1 MRAHPRQ
8 QPYRHSTG
16 RAVATAAVAAVILVT
31 TVAIAVTVIRNV
43 TRQPAPAA
51 GPAAPL
57 ASTAAAA
64 AGTDAPDPCAG
75 AQGVK
80 VATAAQLSKA
90 LAAARPGQVIRMADG
105 TYKGEFHIAL
115 SGSASQPIVL
125 CGSRRAV
132 LRGRAV
138 SDGYGLH
145 LDGARFWILRGFSV
159 TGAQKGVVL
168 DRSSSNRLTG
178 LLVAGTGQEAVHL
191 RAFSSDN
198 VLERSEIRD
207 TGLETAKFGEGVY
220 VGSAVSNWCEY
231 TACKPDA
238 SDRNQILDNRIGPNT
253 GAEAIDVKEG
263 TTGGTIRGNVI
274 NGRGIRQADSWVD
287 VKGNRWTISRNTGST
302 APEDGFQV
310 HVIRAG
316 WGRDN
321 VFDDNVANLG
331 NGEYGFR
338 IDSEATGTV
347 VGCNNQVTGASKGR
361 SNVGCR

>member
-1 MRAHPRQ
+1 MRAQP
-8 QPYRHSTG
+8 QPYRSSAG
-16 RAVATAAVAAVILVT
+16 RSLATAAIAAVLLVT
-31 TVAIAVTVIRNV
+31 TVAIAVTVIRSL
-43 TRQPAPAA
+43 TRQPSPKAQPAAAPATTT
-51 GPAAPL
+51 G
-57 ASTAAAA
+57 AAAA
-64 AGTDAPDPCAG
+64 ETGAPCAG
-75 AQGVK
+75 GGQEVK
-80 VATAAQLSKA
+80 VANAAQLARA
-90 LAAARPGQVIRMADG
+90 LASARAGQVIRMADG
-105 TYKGEFHIAL
+105 TYKGEFHIAA
-115 SGSASQPIVL
+115 SGSAGQPIML

-132 LRGRAV
+132 LRGQAA
-138 SDGYGLH
+138 SDGYGLY
-145 LDGARFWILRGFSV
+145 LDGARFWILSGFSV
-159 TGAQKGVVL
+159 TGTQKGVVL

-178 LLVAGTGQEAVHL
+178 LLVSGTGQEGVHF

-207 TGLETAKFGEGVY
+207 TGLETPKFGEGVY

-238 SDRNQILDNRIGPNT
+238 SDRNQVLDNRIGPNT
-253 GAEAIDVKEG
+253 SAEAIDVKEG
-263 TTGGTIRGNVI
+263 TSGGTIRGNVI
-274 NGRGIRQADSWVD
+274 SGQGMKQADSWLD
-287 VKGNRWTISRNTGST
+287 VKGNRWTISHNTGSI

-331 NGEYGFR
+331 DGEYGFR

-361 SNVGCR
+361 SNVACR